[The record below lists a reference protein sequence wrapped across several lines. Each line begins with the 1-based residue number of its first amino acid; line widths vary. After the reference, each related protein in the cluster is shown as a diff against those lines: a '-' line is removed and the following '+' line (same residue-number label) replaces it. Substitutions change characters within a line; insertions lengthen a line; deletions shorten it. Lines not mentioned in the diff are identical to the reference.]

1 MYGKYAL
8 ACLSVAALVHVE
20 CKHQET
26 GLQAKILKLQSKK
39 EFFCCLKNKHR
50 FYSVFPVTVQR
61 AQ

>member
-26 GLQAKILKLQSKK
+26 GLQAKILK
-39 EFFCCLKNKHR
+39 NK
-50 FYSVFPVTVQR
+50 
-61 AQ
+61 